1 MKELIR
7 CYKKQKIAGFT
18 PEELKDRLECNG
30 HDFITSFDSDKIY
43 FDDKVMLDCI
53 RNYYKINGKKVKK
66 GTSSNKQLNCVKYRR
81 ELGFPDWKETRYCP
95 ECHLRA
101 LELLKEGKLS
111 LV

>member
-18 PEELKDRLECNG
+18 PEE
-30 HDFITSFDSDKIY
+30 
-43 FDDKVMLDCI
+43 

-81 ELGFPDWKETRYCP
+81 ELGFSDWKKTRYCP